1 MKDEIFPLGES
12 NDLMREM
19 KEGNES
25 LNDTSEKCSALQD
38 YVWRKKTRYQSNDK
52 PDGDT
57 TLEVPWDQIEIL
69 SGTKF
74 LVKNTVYYKYF
85 NIQMFWNEK

>member
-1 MKDEIFPLGES
+1 MKMKDEIFPLGES

-57 TLEVPWDQIEIL
+57 ALEVLWDQIEIL
-69 SGTKF
+69 SVTKF
-74 LVKNTVYYKYF
+74 LVKTSVL
-85 NIQMFWNEK
+85 